1 MRIKLINPNT
11 TQRMTDAMGRCARE
25 VAAPGT
31 EVIAVNPTMGPPSIE
46 GYYDEA
52 LATPGLLAEVAAGE
66 REGCDAYVI
75 ACFGDPGLYAAREVA
90 RGPVIGIAEAAMH
103 AASVLAPGFSVVTT
117 LARTCGMAWHLAE
130 RYGMKRFCR
139 NVRATDVAVLDLDKP
154 GSAARRIILDECRRA
169 LAEDG
174 SDAIVLGC
182 AGMAELCREI
192 EDALGAPVIEGVTAA
207 VKWSEALVALRLST
221 AKRGDYARPL
231 AKRYDGALE
240 SFSPG
245 GAGSN
250 LPPLRHAAG
259 VGGANSHTDAQSVTN
274 EYSPENS
281 SKNLQES
288 AKVPDSARVNTSN
301 PGQHIHSV

>member
-11 TQRMTDAMGRCARE
+11 TQRMTEAMGRCARE

-66 REGCDAYVI
+66 REGCDGYVI
-75 ACFGDPGLYAAREVA
+75 ACFGDPGLYAARELA

-182 AGMAELCREI
+182 AGMAELCAEI

-207 VKWSEALVALRLST
+207 VKWTEALVALRLST

-231 AKRYDGALE
+231 AKRYDGALA
-240 SFSPG
+240 SFSP
-245 GAGSN
+245 
-250 LPPLRHAAG
+250 
-259 VGGANSHTDAQSVTN
+259 TDADPNPRATRGATVN
-274 EYSPENS
+274 FAANAPENAGTAD
-281 SKNLQES
+281 LL
-288 AKVPDSARVNTSN
+288 RVNTTESG
-301 PGQHIHSV
+301 PHIHSV

>member
-11 TQRMTDAMGRCARE
+11 TQRMTEAMGRCARE

-66 REGCDAYVI
+66 GEGCDGYVI
-75 ACFGDPGLYAAREVA
+75 ACFGDPGLYAARELA

-182 AGMAELCREI
+182 AGMAELCAEI

-207 VKWSEALVALRLST
+207 VKWTEALVALRLST

-231 AKRYDGALE
+231 AKRYDGALA
-240 SFSPG
+240 SFSP
-245 GAGSN
+245 
-250 LPPLRHAAG
+250 
-259 VGGANSHTDAQSVTN
+259 TDADPNPRAARGATVNSAAN
-274 EYSPENS
+274 APENAGTAD
-281 SKNLQES
+281 LL
-288 AKVPDSARVNTSN
+288 RVNTTESG
-301 PGQHIHSV
+301 PHIHSV

>member
-11 TQRMTDAMGRCARE
+11 THRMTEAMGRCARD

-66 REGCDAYVI
+66 LEGCDGYVI
-75 ACFGDPGLYAAREVA
+75 ACFGDPGLYAARELA

-169 LAEDG
+169 LDEDG

-182 AGMAELCREI
+182 AGMAELCAEI

-207 VKWSEALVALRLST
+207 VKWTEALVALRLAT

-231 AKRYDGALE
+231 AKRYDGALA

-245 GAGSN
+245 ADDSIAAQAERN
-250 LPPLRHAAG
+250 PAALRAAPR
-259 VGGANSHTDAQSVTN
+259 VNA
-274 EYSPENS
+274 
-281 SKNLQES
+281 ES
-288 AKVPDSARVNTSN
+288 ADS
-301 PGQHIHSV
+301 HIHSV

>member
-11 TQRMTDAMGRCARE
+11 TQRMTEAMGRCARE

-31 EVIAVNPTMGPPSIE
+31 EIIAVNPTMGPPSIE

-66 REGCDAYVI
+66 REGCDGYVI
-75 ACFGDPGLYAAREVA
+75 ACFGDPGLYAARELA

-182 AGMAELCREI
+182 AGMAELCAEI

-207 VKWSEALVALRLST
+207 VKWTEALVALRLST

-231 AKRYDGALE
+231 AKRYDGALAVLQPDRRRSE
-240 SFSPG
+240 S
-245 GAGSN
+245 A
-250 LPPLRHAAG
+250 HAARFC
-259 VGGANSHTDAQSVTN
+259 
-274 EYSPENS
+274 S
-281 SKNLQES
+281 SFPPQMRRKPQER
-288 AKVPDSARVNTSN
+288 PIYC
-301 PGQHIHSV
+301 G

>member
-11 TQRMTDAMGRCARE
+11 TQRMTEAMGRCARE

-31 EVIAVNPTMGPPSIE
+31 EIIAVNPTMGPPSIE

-66 REGCDAYVI
+66 REGCDGYVI
-75 ACFGDPGLYAAREVA
+75 ACFGDPGLYAARELA

-182 AGMAELCREI
+182 AGMAELCAEI

-207 VKWSEALVALRLST
+207 VKWTEALVALRLST

-231 AKRYDGALE
+231 PKRYDGALA
-240 SFSPG
+240 SFSP
-245 GAGSN
+245 
-250 LPPLRHAAG
+250 
-259 VGGANSHTDAQSVTN
+259 TDADPNPLAPRSAAVISATN
-274 EYSPENS
+274 A
-281 SKNLQES
+281 LQTTGT
-288 AKVPDSARVNTSN
+288 VDLLRVNTTESG
-301 PGQHIHSV
+301 PHIHSV

>member
-11 TQRMTDAMGRCARE
+11 TQRMTEAMGRCARE

-66 REGCDAYVI
+66 REGCDGYVI
-75 ACFGDPGLYAAREVA
+75 ACFGDPGLYAARELA

-182 AGMAELCREI
+182 AGMAELCAEI

-207 VKWSEALVALRLST
+207 VKWTEALVSLRLST

-231 AKRYDGALE
+231 AKRYDGALA
-240 SFSPG
+240 SFSPVD
-245 GAGSN
+245 ADPNPRAPRGSTEVS
-250 LPPLRHAAG
+250 L
-259 VGGANSHTDAQSVTN
+259 ANA
-274 EYSPENS
+274 PENAGTS
-281 SKNLQES
+281 DL
-288 AKVPDSARVNTSN
+288 VRVNTTE
-301 PGQHIHSV
+301 PGRHIHSA

>member
-11 TQRMTDAMGRCARE
+11 TQSMTDAMGRCARE

-66 REGCDAYVI
+66 REGCDGYVI
-75 ACFGDPGLYAAREVA
+75 ACFGDPGLYAARELA

-117 LARTCGMAWHLAE
+117 LARTCAMAWHLAE

-182 AGMAELCREI
+182 AGMAELCAEI

-207 VKWSEALVALRLST
+207 VKWTEALVALRLST

-231 AKRYDGALE
+231 AKRYDGALA

-245 GAGSN
+245 GAEQGPQAPHSAGAFST
-250 LPPLRHAAG
+250 LAQQEAEAVDPLRVNAG
-259 VGGANSHTDAQSVTN
+259 
-274 EYSPENS
+274 E
-281 SKNLQES
+281 
-288 AKVPDSARVNTSN
+288 
-301 PGQHIHSV
+301 PGRHIHSV

>member
-11 TQRMTDAMGRCARE
+11 TRRMTEAMGRCARE

-66 REGCDAYVI
+66 RDGCDGYVI
-75 ACFGDPGLYAAREVA
+75 ACFGDPGLYAARELA

-169 LAEDG
+169 LDEDG

-182 AGMAELCREI
+182 AGMAELCAEI

-207 VKWSEALVALRLST
+207 VKWTEALVALRLST

-231 AKRYDGALE
+231 AKRYDGALAP
-240 SFSPG
+240 FSPTG
-245 GAGSN
+245 DEAATGRGAG
-250 LPPLRHAAG
+250 PAARDSTDLCATLAQDDA
-259 VGGANSHTDAQSVTN
+259 GAT
-274 EYSPENS
+274 
-281 SKNLQES
+281 
-288 AKVPDSARVNTSN
+288 RVNA
-301 PGQHIHSV
+301 